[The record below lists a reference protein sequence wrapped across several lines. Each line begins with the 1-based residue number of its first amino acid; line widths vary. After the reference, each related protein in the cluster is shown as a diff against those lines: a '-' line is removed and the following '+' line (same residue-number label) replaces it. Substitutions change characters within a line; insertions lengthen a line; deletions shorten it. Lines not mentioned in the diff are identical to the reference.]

1 MLRFADAE
9 LLSFD
14 IDGTLTD
21 ATTWWAGPESGW
33 VQRYSVRDGEA
44 LLRIRQ
50 RRIVVPLSR
59 NRTKA
64 AVSRMEGL
72 GLDMRWLGVQDKI
85 TGLDQI
91 CREYGIAPERVC
103 FVGDG
108 FDDVPVLRRVG
119 LGCAVADAHPAAIE
133 AAHLVLTS
141 RGGHRVIEEIE
152 HRMLTNA

>member
-1 MLRFADAE
+1 MWPTTVAAASQTRSRSSRWRSGSPTRRSCSRTSGDGWRSRSRNGSCGATAGNWRVEVAVRYPAVVLRFADAE

-59 NRTKA
+59 NRTK
-64 AVSRMEGL
+64 
-72 GLDMRWLGVQDKI
+72 
-85 TGLDQI
+85 
-91 CREYGIAPERVC
+91 
-103 FVGDG
+103 
-108 FDDVPVLRRVG
+108 
-119 LGCAVADAHPAAIE
+119 
-133 AAHLVLTS
+133 
-141 RGGHRVIEEIE
+141 
-152 HRMLTNA
+152 